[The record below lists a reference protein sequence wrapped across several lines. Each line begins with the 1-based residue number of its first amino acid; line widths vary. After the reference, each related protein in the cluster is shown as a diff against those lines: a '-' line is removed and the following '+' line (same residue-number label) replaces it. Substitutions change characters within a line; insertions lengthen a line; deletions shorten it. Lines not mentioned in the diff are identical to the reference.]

1 MKYIFRG
8 LGGADIWRHGEYK
21 NEIEYMG
28 KKGPAI
34 YVPKKGVYFI
44 DNTKTVS
51 MWSGK
56 RDKKGKPIYPGDV
69 LRNDKGQLFEVRFG
83 EFTMYCPVDNMM
95 MENVGFYVVSEG
107 YYEDMPLGPTEDYA
121 TIVGNIFNNPELK
134 VDLRYRSLAETERE
148 CR

>member
-21 NEIEYMG
+21 
-28 KKGPAI
+28 
-34 YVPKKGVYFI
+34 
-44 DNTKTVS
+44 
-51 MWSGK
+51 
-56 RDKKGKPIYPGDV
+56 
-69 LRNDKGQLFEVRFG
+69 
-83 EFTMYCPVDNMM
+83 
-95 MENVGFYVVSEG
+95 SEG

-134 VDLRYRSLAETERE
+134 VDSRYRSLAETERE